1 MPKKK
6 ALLLDD
12 YITAGDA
19 AKLLSE
25 RLGRPITNRYIHK
38 LATRAKNPV
47 RSQQIGNRWVYHRGD
62 IEQVTIRQRSDHA
75 ETQE

>member
-6 ALLLDD
+6 PLLLDD
-12 YITAGDA
+12 FIAAGDA

-38 LATRAKNPV
+38 LSIRAKNPI

-62 IEQVTIRQRSDHA
+62 IESTTIRQRLDHA
-75 ETQE
+75 E